1 MHRSLGLGLTGRLS
15 QLRVKKCAIL
25 HEECRRGAHLPS
37 LGREPVSNKCIA
49 VRKVATPLRELTCHM
64 RSHSVICHPAEVTFP
79 PLPQVGG
86 LSTVTFPVAGRH
98 RFLTGT
104 KFYYSATELRV
115 CEQFA

>member
-1 MHRSLGLGLTGRLS
+1 MHRSLGIGLTGRLS
-15 QLRVKKCAIL
+15 QLRVKKCAIP

-37 LGREPVSNKCIA
+37 LGREP
-49 VRKVATPLRELTCHM
+49 
-64 RSHSVICHPAEVTFP
+64 
-79 PLPQVGG
+79 VGG